1 MIPVEITTAAK
12 SHIIGMILRDGKTN
26 VILDIVPGGCNGY
39 EYKWTLTNDTLTEN
53 GSIDIRLSDINVL
66 YLTKRAS
73 ENMSASMITMKQDG
87 LNRRL
92 EIINPNVAYA
102 CGCGESVNFK

>member
-1 MIPVEITTAAK
+1 MISVEVTTAAK
-12 SHIIGMILRDGKTN
+12 SHIIGMILRDGKSN

-39 EYKWTLTNDTLTEN
+39 EYKWSTTDEILTEN
-53 GSIDIRLSDINVL
+53 GSTTIRLSDINML
-66 YLTKRAS
+66 YLTKSATD
-73 ENMSASMITMKQDG
+73 NMSASVITMKQEG
-87 LNRRL
+87 LNRKL

>member
-1 MIPVEITTAAK
+1 MIPLEVTVAAK

-53 GSIDIRLSDINVL
+53 GSTDIRLSDSNVL
-66 YLTKRAS
+66 YLTKGATDK
-73 ENMSASMITMKQDG
+73 MSASVITIKQEG

-92 EIINPNVAYA
+92 EIINPNVAYE